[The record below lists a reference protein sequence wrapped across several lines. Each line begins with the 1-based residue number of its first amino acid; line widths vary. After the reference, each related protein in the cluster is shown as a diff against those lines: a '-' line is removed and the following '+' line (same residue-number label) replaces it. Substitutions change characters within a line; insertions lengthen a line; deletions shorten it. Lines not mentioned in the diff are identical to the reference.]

1 MFLATPAIIQIGAPS
16 LQRVPLD
23 SSSLAWVQYDP
34 ALRHLEVE
42 FRNGERYLYFQVPP
56 RRYQNL
62 LDADSKGAF
71 FNRHIRNRFAFKQLT
86 RPRRPIVLAAP
97 GNTK

>member
-1 MFLATPAIIQIGAPS
+1 VP
-16 LQRVPLD
+16 RVPLD
-23 SSSLAWVQYDP
+23 SSSLAWAQYDP
-34 ALRHLEVE
+34 ALRRLEVE

-56 RRYQNL
+56 HLYQNL

-71 FNRHIRNRFAFKQLT
+71 FNRRIRNCFAFKQLT

-97 GNTK
+97 GKTK

>member
-1 MFLATPAIIQIGAPS
+1 

-23 SSSLAWVQYDP
+23 FSSLAWAQYDP
-34 ALRHLEVE
+34 ALRRLELE

-56 RRYQNL
+56 PHYQNL

-71 FNRHIRNRFAFKQLT
+71 FNRHIRNCFAFKQ
-86 RPRRPIVLAAP
+86 PDAPAPPHCARRSYQF
-97 GNTK
+97 

>member
-1 MFLATPAIIQIGAPS
+1 

-23 SSSLAWVQYDP
+23 SSSLAWTQYDP
-34 ALRHLEVE
+34 ALQRLEVE

-71 FNRHIRNRFAFKQLT
+71 FNRHIRNCFAFKQLT
-86 RPRRPIVLAAP
+86 RPRRPIVLPASRK
-97 GNTK
+97 TK